1 MIAWLRMRGLVGKE
15 IRQILRDPSAILIAF
30 LLPVVLLVVNGFGI
44 SLDASH
50 MRVAVVATAPEEVVR
65 GLIQSLAASP
75 YLDPRRMSDVRTAE
89 AAMDQGDVLG
99 ILVLREDFTQRL
111 ENARRWPAQAQLIV
125 NGTDPNS
132 ARILEGYVGG
142 ALTTWAEGTSTERR
156 TVALGGITLQSRYW
170 FNPALR
176 SADAIVPGVIALV
189 MTMTGTLLT
198 ALVVAREWERG
209 TMESMLASP
218 ASMAEIVLAKL
229 GTYFVL
235 GMASMAMSILLSIAL
250 FHLPFRGGLLPLVA
264 AGALFLLFTLGL
276 GLFISTLA
284 RNQFVA
290 AQVAFITTM
299 LPCMMLSG
307 MLFDIASMPS
317 WLQIATFAVPARYLV
332 SILQTLVLAGN
343 VWPVLLPNLLCLAV
357 AALVTIGATLAVT
370 RRRLD

>member
-1 MIAWLRMRGLVGKE
+1 MISAPRLSGLVGKE
-15 IRQILRDPSAILIAF
+15 IRQILRDPSALLIAF
-30 LLPVVLLVVNGFGI
+30 LLPVVLLIVNGFGI

-50 MRVAVVATAPEEVVR
+50 MRLAVVATAPEEEVR
-65 GLIQSLAASP
+65 GLIEALAASP
-75 YLDPRRMSDVRTAE
+75 YLAPQRVADVHAAE
-89 AAMDQGDVLG
+89 QALDAGDALG
-99 ILVLREDFTQRL
+99 MLVLRDDFSQRL
-111 ENARRWPAQAQLIV
+111 QERRRWPAQAQLITK
-125 NGTDPNS
+125 GTDPNS
-132 ARILEGYVGG
+132 ARILEGYVSG
-142 ALTTWAEGTSTERR
+142 ALGTWQQDLGTERR
-156 TVALGGITLQSRYW
+156 NAATGGIDLDARYW

-198 ALVVAREWERG
+198 ALIVAREWERG

-218 ASMAEIVLAKL
+218 ATMGEIILAKL

-235 GMASMAMSILLSIAL
+235 GMGSMAMSILLAIGL
-250 FHLPFRGGLLPLVA
+250 FDLPFRGGLLPLA
-264 AGALFLLFTLGL
+264 GAGALFLLFTLGL

-307 MLFDIASMPS
+307 MLFDIASMPR
-317 WLQIATFAVPARYLV
+317 WLQIVTFAVPARYLV
-332 SILQTLVLAGN
+332 SILQTLFLAGD
-343 VWPVLLPNLLCLAV
+343 VWPVLVPNLFCLALS
-357 AALVTIGATLAVT
+357 AAAAIGATLAVT